1 MVKKGFDTQ
10 AEVARNEAISQPKGK
25 SVLITGGCGFI
36 GANLVTMLLEKDYR
50 VRVLDNLSVG
60 RKENIP
66 YHVEH
71 PVCGVDLVIGD
82 IRDESLVSECVDG
95 IDVIV
100 HLAAHT
106 NVVESVKYPQL
117 DFDINVKGTFTL
129 LQKSIE
135 TGHIN
140 KFIFASSNAA
150 VGEQNPPITENAV
163 PAPLSPYG
171 ASKLACEALCS
182 AFSGSY
188 GIQTISLRFAN
199 VYGPLSNH
207 KESVVAKFFRKALKN
222 EPITICGDGNQT
234 RDFIYVDDICH
245 AILLA
250 VENDSATGVFQIG
263 TGIETKIIDLAEQ
276 IKKISNSNSQIT
288 FAPPRKGEIIR
299 NYSGISK
306 AEKIL
311 GFKPRVDL
319 NTGLMKTH
327 DWFINE
333 MMH

>member
-1 MVKKGFDTQ
+1 MAKK
-10 AEVARNEAISQPKGK
+10 RK

-36 GANLVTMLLEKDYR
+36 GANLVTMLLERDYR

-66 YHVEH
+66 CHVAH

-82 IRDESLVSECVDG
+82 VRDENLVSESVDG
-95 IDVIV
+95 IDVVV

-106 NVVESVKYPQL
+106 NVVESVKHPQL
-117 DFDINVKGTFTL
+117 DFDINVKGTFNL
-129 LQKSIE
+129 LEKSVE
-135 TGHIN
+135 TGRVN

-150 VGEQNPPITENAV
+150 VGEQNPPITENAI

-171 ASKLACEALCS
+171 ASKLSCEAFCS

-188 GIQTISLRFAN
+188 ELQTISLRFAN
-199 VYGPLSNH
+199 AYGPLSNH

-222 EPITICGDGNQT
+222 EPITIFGDGNQT

-250 VENDSATGVFQIG
+250 IENDSATGVFQIG
-263 TGIETKIIDLAEQ
+263 TGLETKIIALAKQ
-276 IKKISNSNSQIT
+276 IIETTNSNSDIV
-288 FAPPRKGEIIR
+288 FAPPRKGEIRR
-299 NYSGISK
+299 NYSCIDK
-306 AEKIL
+306 AKDIL
-311 GFKPRVDL
+311 GFEPKIDL
-319 NTGLMKTH
+319 DTGLAKTR
-327 DWFINE
+327 DWFQKKRVNTE
-333 MMH
+333 TAESKKP